1 MTLRHYLILM
11 GIGTL
16 ISFGAVLLI
25 LTMVNPEQTSMAVFA
40 VFYASVFLAITG
52 AVSIIGFTL
61 RVLLLKKQLFLSKE
75 VAVSFRQAV
84 LVAALMIGVLLLQS
98 HNLFSWW
105 TGLLMML
112 AMSVFE
118 AFFISTRT
126 RIEH

>member
-25 LTMVNPEQTSMAVFA
+25 LTMVNPEQTSIAVFA
-40 VFYASVFLAITG
+40 VFYASVFLAVTG

-84 LVAALMIGVLLLQS
+84 LVAALVIGALLLQS

-126 RIEH
+126 ERST